1 MSTRSRIGMEF
12 TDDNGT
18 RLVKSIYCHFDGY
31 PEGVGQKLQNF
42 FLEREKVDTLVSLG
56 DISFLEK
63 EIVSKGNHSF
73 DQPERGVTVAY
84 HRDRGE
90 DYCAPRIDAG
100 VDAFFESDFEEYG
113 YVFSEEGEWLVGG
126 VEDIAIPLPYA
137 ISLRE

>member
-42 FLEREKVDTLVSLG
+42 FLDREKVDALVSLG

>member
-12 TDDNGT
+12 TDERGT

-42 FLEREKVDTLVSLG
+42 FLDREKVDTLVSLG

>member
-1 MSTRSRIGMEF
+1 MEF

-42 FLEREKVDTLVSLG
+42 FLDREKVDTLVSLG

>member
-42 FLEREKVDTLVSLG
+42 FLDREKVDTLVSLG